1 MNIVKPDR
9 AYFGQKD
16 AQQLAVIRR
25 MVRDLNIDVEI
36 IGCPIV
42 READGLAKSS
52 RNVYLNAEER
62 AAAVILHKALTKG
75 EEMVKGG
82 EKNPDTVIKAIS
94 DIINTEKL
102 AKIDYVDVVSFPNI
116 QHVETIDQP
125 VLVALAVYIGKTRL
139 IDNFITE

>member
-1 MNIVKPDR
+1 
-9 AYFGQKD
+9 
-16 AQQLAVIRR
+16 
-25 MVRDLNIDVEI
+25 
-36 IGCPIV
+36 
-42 READGLAKSS
+42 
-52 RNVYLNAEER
+52 
-62 AAAVILHKALTKG
+62 
-75 EEMVKGG
+75 MVKGG

-139 IDNFITE
+139 IDNFITEQ